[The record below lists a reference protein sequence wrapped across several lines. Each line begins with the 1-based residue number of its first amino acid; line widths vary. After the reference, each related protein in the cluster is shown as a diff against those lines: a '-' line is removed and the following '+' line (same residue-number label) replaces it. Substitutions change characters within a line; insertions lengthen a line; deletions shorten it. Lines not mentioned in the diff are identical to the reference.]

1 MLHWWNKLKSQLNW
15 AGLLLWYCSYIN
27 MHADIHL
34 LLWQTEK
41 SLWSQHSTWRHSL
54 HFFHAKNYSK
64 GKKKRNVS
72 VDITLNIEWTPICI
86 TWHKIKT
93 EMHQYV
99 HCSCN
104 KNTCKGSVLYKHITC
119 NFQLDAWLPKPSI
132 TCNFF
137 HVNIHLTNV
146 NILAWYM

>member
-1 MLHWWNKLKSQLNW
+1 MSWTITLVLQLHKHACRYPFITLTNRKVSLKSTFNMKTLSPF
-15 AGLLLWYCSYIN
+15 LL
-27 MHADIHL
+27 
-34 LLWQTEK
+34 
-41 SLWSQHSTWRHSL
+41 
-54 HFFHAKNYSK
+54 HAKNYSK

-119 NFQLDAWLPKPSI
+119 NYQLDAWLPKPSI